1 MRPKPYKSSNLIYRN
16 AVSATRRVKR
26 QDQNFQEATM
36 KRFGH
41 IAAGTAL
48 LLLASVGI
56 ASGQERP
63 PSAIQPMPQVAD
75 QLIHGPMGM
84 GSM

>member
-63 PSAIQPMPQVAD
+63 PSAIHSWHASSLSPAARCA
-75 QLIHGPMGM
+75 GG
-84 GSM
+84 